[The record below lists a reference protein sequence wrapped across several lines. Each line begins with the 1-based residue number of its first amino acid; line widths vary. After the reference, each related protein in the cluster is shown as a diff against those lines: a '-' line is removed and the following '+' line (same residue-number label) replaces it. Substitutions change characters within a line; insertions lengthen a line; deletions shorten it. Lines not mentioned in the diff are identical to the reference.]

1 MAKRQP
7 VSTLSADTIAILRKS
22 ETLMKTLK
30 KLLAA
35 GLCAAVTIPFLAGCS
50 SDSPTGNG
58 DAKKLKIGIVQYATH
73 PSLDN
78 CYDGLMQGLKDAEY
92 TEDKVS
98 FKLENAQGK
107 TEVADQAA
115 RNMAAGNYDLLIG
128 IATPAA
134 ISAYSAARA
143 TDIPVV
149 FCAASDPVTPGLVKS
164 LDKPENNCTGTAD
177 QINLEGQLKMIRAFQ
192 PQAKKIGI
200 IYSADEPNS
209 LAQLKK
215 IKELAPAYGFEIVAS
230 SITKEEQLAQVA
242 ADLVTKVDC
251 LNNFTDNK
259 VVDNLQIL
267 LQKANEKKI
276 PVYGSEVTQ
285 VEAGCLASESIDYV
299 ALGKATGKLAAEI
312 LEGKSAAD
320 TPVVQFAES
329 TPVVNP
335 DVAGALGLS
344 IPADYASA
352 EKIASK

>member
-1 MAKRQP
+1 
-7 VSTLSADTIAILRKS
+7 
-22 ETLMKTLK
+22 MKTMK
-30 KLLAA
+30 KILAA
-35 GLCAAVTIPFLAGCS
+35 GLCAAVTLPFLAGCS
-50 SDSPTGNG
+50 SDSGKGTTGESG
-58 DAKKLKIGIVQYATH
+58 SKTLKIGIVQYATH

-78 CYDGLMQGLKDAEY
+78 CYDGLMQGLKEAGF
-92 TEDKVS
+92 TEDKVT

-107 TEVADQAA
+107 SEVADQAA
-115 RNMAAGNYDLLIG
+115 RNMAASNYDMLIG

-134 ISAYSAARA
+134 ISAYSAARTA
-143 TDIPVV
+143 DIPVV

-164 LDKPENNCTGTAD
+164 LEAPENNCTGTAD

-215 IKELAPAYGFEIVAS
+215 IKDLAPTYGFEIVAS

-299 ALGKATGKLAAEI
+299 ELGKATGKLAAEI
-312 LEGKSAAD
+312 LNGEKAAA
-320 TPVVQFAES
+320 TPVVQFSQS

-335 DVAGALGLS
+335 GVADTLRLTVPS
-344 IPADYASA
+344 DYANA
-352 EKIASK
+352 QQVTTK